1 MHVVVWFPGLSHLQL
16 EQLIELG
23 AARGLGLHP
32 VHPYYRTPP
41 AHPGLLVGFA
51 GLSCTQIN
59 TATQLLGQCL
69 QEVNRCGT
77 AS

>member
-1 MHVVVWFPGLSHLQL
+1 MHVVAWFPGLSYPQL
-16 EQLIELG
+16 ARLIELG

-32 VHPYYRTPP
+32 VHPYYHAPP

-51 GLSCTQIN
+51 GLSSTQIN

-69 QEVNRCGT
+69 QELHEST
-77 AS
+77 